1 VREPI
6 GFASPLRTASTPAT
20 KVVATAP
27 MPGIITPNFPLAGEM
42 LPEEGDAEF
51 CRLAIKSV
59 RFFNE
64 FKTGYLLVL
73 RRDLQSRL

>member
-1 VREPI
+1 
-6 GFASPLRTASTPAT
+6 
-20 KVVATAP
+20 